1 MTDTTDTNETF
12 DAADSTDAF
21 DATVYYDED
30 ADSDYIEDKTVAVL
44 GYGSQGHA
52 HAQNLADSGVDVV
65 VGLRENSSSRDAVR
79 EDGLRVAT
87 PVEAA
92 GQADVVSVLVPD
104 TVQPAVYGDIED
116 ELDAG
121 DTLQFAHGFN
131 VHYGQIE
138 PPEDVDVTMI
148 APKSPGHLVR
158 RNYEHDEGTPGLL
171 AVYQDATG
179 EAKQEALAYAQAIG
193 CTRAGVVETTFRE
206 ETETDLF
213 GEQAVLCGGVTELI
227 KAGYETLVDAGY
239 SPEMAYFECL
249 NEMKLIVDLMYEGG
263 LGEMWDSVSDTA
275 EYGGLTRG
283 EAVVD
288 DSVRENMQ
296 DVLEEVQNGEFA
308 REWITENQAGRPA
321 YRQRRLAEQNHEI
334 ETVGEHLRDLFA
346 WADDGEDDQTAESTD
361 EQPSESEKAP
371 ADD

>member
-1 MTDTTDTNETF
+1 MTDEHKTTDEF
-12 DAADSTDAF
+12 DTTVYDDDDADSTHL
-21 DATVYYDED
+21 ED
-30 ADSDYIEDKTVAVL
+30 ATVAVL

-65 VGLRENSSSRDAVR
+65 VGLREESASREAA
-79 EDGLRVAT
+79 EADGLDVAT
-87 PVEAA
+87 PEEAA
-92 GQADVVSVLVPD
+92 SEADIVSVLVPD
-104 TVQPAVYGDIED
+104 TVQPAVYED
-116 ELDAG
+116 VRSELEAG
-121 DTLQFAHGFN
+121 NTLQFAHGFN

-158 RNYEHDEGTPGLL
+158 RNYERGEGTPGLL
-171 AVYQDATG
+171 AVYRDATG
-179 EAKQEALAYAQAIG
+179 DAEQEALAYAKAIG

-227 KAGYETLVDAGY
+227 KAGYETLVEAGY

-263 LGEMWDSVSDTA
+263 MGEMWDSVSDTA

-283 EAVVD
+283 EMVVD
-288 DSVRENMQ
+288 ETARENMEE
-296 DVLEEVQNGEFA
+296 VLEAVQNGEFA
-308 REWITENQAGRPA
+308 REWITENRAGRPA
-321 YRQRRLAEQNHEI
+321 YHQHRTAEKNHEI
-334 ETVGEHLRDLFA
+334 EDVGERLRDLFA
-346 WADDGEDDQTAESTD
+346 WAEDEGDDQTEESTD
-361 EQPSESEKAP
+361 EQTTEKAT

>member
-1 MTDTTDTNETF
+1 MSEEF
-12 DAADSTDAF
+12 DNP
-21 DATVYYDED
+21 VYYDDD
-30 ADSDYIEDKTVAVL
+30 ADASHIDSKTVAVL

-52 HAQNLADSGVDVV
+52 HALNLHESGVDVV
-65 VGLRENSSSRDAVR
+65 VGLREDSSSRSAA
-79 EDGLRVAT
+79 EAEGLRVET
-87 PVEAA
+87 PADAASEA
-92 GQADVVSVLVPD
+92 DLVSVLVPD
-104 TVQPAVYGDIED
+104 TVQPAVYEEIAP

-131 VHYGQIE
+131 IHYGQIE
-138 PPEDVDVTMI
+138 PSEDVNVTMV

-158 RNYEHDEGTPGLL
+158 RNYENDEGTPGLL

-179 EAKQEALAYAQAIG
+179 DAHDVGLAYAQAIG

-213 GEQAVLCGGVTELI
+213 GEQAVLCGGVTSLV
-227 KAGYETLVDAGY
+227 KHGYETLVDAGY

-249 NEMKLIVDLMYEGG
+249 NELKLIVDLMYEGG

-283 EAVVD
+283 DVVVD
-288 DSVRENMQ
+288 DHAREQMEQ
-296 DVLEEVQNGEFA
+296 VLEGVQDGTFA
-308 REWITENQAGRPA
+308 REWISENQAGRPS
-321 YRQRRLAEQNHEI
+321 YKQLRHAEKNHDI
-334 ETVGEHLRDLFA
+334 EEVGEELRGLFA
-346 WADDGEDDQTAESTD
+346 WGEESD
-361 EQPSESEKAP
+361 EEQPAETP